1 VERNMSDYDAI
12 IIGAGAAG
20 LSAAALLAKEGQ
32 RVLLLER
39 SPFLGGRGMA
49 TNDSGYELNLGAHL
63 MEDSGSGLT
72 RIFEHVGKRLGH
84 GPSNTD
90 MPVWNHE
97 TESWGSIRDRY
108 SGDKDE
114 LKKVIAALVDTPYE
128 ELDLWD
134 DRPMRDWI
142 RQHSDHPGVID
153 LFEFITVMECMTED
167 WWDHSASDN
176 LYVRKMH
183 YEEKQTAAYSYW
195 PEGGWDKMFT
205 DLRDAIVEN
214 GGEVR
219 LGTSVS
225 RVLIENGEAKGVA
238 IPRADAVLPNEI
250 FHEEIATAPV
260 VISTLPV
267 WNVLQVVPPQHL
279 PDWYVDQIK
288 TMAQDKWRIAWAG
301 LYIATEEPV
310 DVIDRQEIATWL
322 HSPVAQTSGYMFE
335 MSALD
340 PSVAPEGQHLYVTGA
355 MLHSYN
361 RSRDIEFVKR
371 KFDEFEQ
378 DVEIMWPG
386 FKKQVFKRRH
396 LVHDPSFG
404 VIQKPG
410 LVGQFRPHWKA
421 PNVAGLY
428 FASET
433 FKSRGIGVDR
443 AARAGLSCVEDVLDR
458 RLWPLEEGW
467 RY

>member
-1 VERNMSDYDAI
+1 MSDYDAI

-20 LSAAALLAKEGQ
+20 LSAAALLATEGQ
-32 RVLLLER
+32 SVLVVER
-39 SPFLGGRGMA
+39 SNFLGGRGMA
-49 TNDSGYELNLGAHL
+49 TNDEGYELNLGAHL
-63 MEDSGSGLT
+63 LEDPGSGLT
-72 RIFEHVGKRLGH
+72 RIFEHVGKELRH
-84 GPSNTD
+84 GPSNSE
-90 MPVWNHE
+90 MPVWNHD

-114 LKKVIAALVDTPYE
+114 LKRVIQALVATSFE
-128 ELDLWD
+128 ELEQWD

-142 RQHSDHPGVID
+142 SQHTDHPGVSD

-176 LYVRKMH
+176 LFNRKMH
-183 YEEKQTAAYSYW
+183 FQEKRTAAYSYW
-195 PEGGWDKMFT
+195 PEGGWDKLFT
-205 DLRDAIVEN
+205 ELRDVIIEN

-219 LGTSVS
+219 LGTPVS
-225 RVLIENGEAKGVA
+225 RVLIENGEAKGIAVA
-238 IPRADAVLPNEI
+238 RPDAVLPNEI
-250 FHEEIATAPV
+250 FHDEIVSAPSV
-260 VISTLPV
+260 VCTLPV
-267 WNVLQVVPPQHL
+267 WHVLQIVPEQQL
-279 PDWYVDQIK
+279 PDWYVGQIK
-288 TMAQDKWRIAWAG
+288 YLAQDRWRISWAG
-301 LYIATEEPV
+301 MYIATEEPV
-310 DVIDRQEIATWL
+310 SVIDRKEIATWL
-322 HSPVAQTSGYMFE
+322 HTPIGRTSGFMFE
-335 MSALD
+335 MTAMD
-340 PSVAPEGQHLYVTGA
+340 PSVAPDGQFLYVMGS
-355 MLHSYN
+355 MLHRFN
-361 RSRDIEFVKR
+361 RGRDIGFIKQ

-386 FKKQVFKRRH
+386 LKGHVFKRRH
-396 LVHDPSFG
+396 YTFDPSFG

-443 AARAGLSCVEDVLDR
+443 AARAGLTCAEDILGR